1 MLCWG
6 INLLFWGIYKR
17 SSPIPLFVLYLN
29 SLFVSMNN
37 YEIADHFSLLS
48 KLMDIHGENSF
59 KSRSY
64 SIAAYHIERLTA
76 EAAAMDDAELFGAK
90 GIGES
95 IGKKIREI
103 LATGRLQLLEDTI
116 AKTPPGILEM
126 LQIKGLGPK
135 KIATIRTELGIES
148 LGELEYACNENRL
161 TALKGFGAK
170 TQESILQNIV
180 YFKQN
185 LGFHL
190 WSEVEVI
197 GNNLVAQLQKIH
209 PAHLFSLTGDIRR
222 QNETVEFIELVTDMN
237 KEVLA
242 KMFSGNP
249 DVKIEEHVADDT
261 LNYSAMLTVIVPQY
275 PRYRFYCTTK
285 AQYYNALFTTTGSAE
300 FLAAFLKNYK
310 LPGAPASEDEIFSV
324 NNLAFIPSMQRE
336 TESSIV
342 KAAKN
347 TVSNFIQPAD
357 IRSIIH
363 SHSTWSDGVHTIE
376 QMAKAA
382 KEKGFEYLVLSDH
395 SQSAFYAGGLKPE
408 QIAAQHQEIEA
419 LNAKLAPFKIFKS
432 IESDILNDGS
442 LDYSEQ
448 VLGTFD
454 LVIASVHS
462 NLKMSQEKAMD
473 RVFTAIRNPYT
484 AILGHPTGRLLLS
497 RKGYPL
503 DHKAII
509 DACAENNVVIE
520 INAHPRRLDIDW
532 RWIDYAIDKGVLL
545 SINPDAHSVEG
556 YKDTYY
562 GVMVAQKGGLTAAH
576 NLSSFSLPQ
585 FEDFL
590 KKYRAKRSS

>member
-1 MLCWG
+1 M
-6 INLLFWGIYKR
+6 
-17 SSPIPLFVLYLN
+17 S
-29 SLFVSMNN
+29 N

-64 SIAAYHIERLTA
+64 SIAAYHIQRLPA
-76 EAAAMDDAELFGAK
+76 EVTTMDDAELFAAK

-95 IGKKIREI
+95 VGKKIREI
-103 LATGRLQLLEDTI
+103 QATGKLQLLEDTI

-135 KIATIRTELGIES
+135 KIATIWTELGIES

-209 PAHLFSLTGDIRR
+209 PANLFSLTGDIRR
-222 QNETVEFIELVTDMN
+222 QNETVEFIEVVTDLN
-237 KEVLA
+237 KDVLA

-249 DVKIEEHVADDT
+249 EVKIEEQAADGIQ
-261 LNYSAMLTVIVPQY
+261 NYSATLTIIVPQY
-275 PRYRFYCTTK
+275 PRYRFYFTTK
-285 AQYYNALFTTTGSAE
+285 AQFYKTLFITTGSVD
-300 FLAAFLKNYK
+300 FLGTFLKNYI
-310 LPGAPASEDEIFSV
+310 LPDAPAAEEEIFSA
-324 NNLAFIPSMQRE
+324 NNLAFIRPMQRE
-336 TESSIV
+336 TESSLV
-342 KAAKN
+342 RAAKN
-347 TVSNFIQPAD
+347 ALSNFIQPAD
-357 IRSIIH
+357 IKAIIH

-382 KEKGFEYLVLSDH
+382 KDKGFEYLVLSDH

-408 QIAAQHQEIEA
+408 QIAAQHQEIDA

-473 RVFTAIRNPYT
+473 RVLTAIRNPYT

-503 DHKAII
+503 DHKAVI

-532 RWIDYAIDKGVLL
+532 RWIEYAMERGVLL
-545 SINPDAHSVEG
+545 SIDPDAHSVDG

-562 GVMVAQKGGLTAAH
+562 GVMIAQKGGLTTAH
-576 NLSSFSLPQ
+576 NLSSFALPQ